1 MQAMYSW
8 LQGRSCLQS
17 AAWGCCK
24 TAYLSVSLNEAILQH
39 TNGCLQAR
47 LQVCRAS

>member
-8 LQGRSCLQS
+8 PQERSFLTVL
-17 AAWGCCK
+17 GMLR
-24 TAYLSVSLNEAILQH
+24 TARLSVSLDEAVLQH